1 MCRKHKEVYKVLN
14 YIEYLLILVFATTGY
29 ALIFSFASLV
39 PTVSSAKGL
48 KICLITA
55 GVKKYKSMSKKR
67 RKHNKVSSLSK
78 DKLNTI
84 EFIISNNL
92 TDWYIKHNQFV
103 SVNNVLEEYEVL
115 KEAIKI
121 MWLLNQTMNML
132 HIFKLVDE
140 TKN

>member
-1 MCRKHKEVYKVLN
+1 
-14 YIEYLLILVFATTGY
+14 
-29 ALIFSFASLV
+29 
-39 PTVSSAKGL
+39 
-48 KICLITA
+48 
-55 GVKKYKSMSKKR
+55 MSKKR
-67 RKHNKVSSLSK
+67 RKHDKVSSLSK